1 MKKKNLAVKGMAM
14 LMVCAMVVSNI
25 GIVAHAE
32 EYDDGCVRDDVAS
45 GGGGS
50 ASLDIGG
57 GNSDSGSNYTGG
69 GSLDNGSGDSGN
81 VSSGSSDNGSSDSG
95 NVSNGSS
102 DNESSDS
109 ENSGGTS
116 NTTSTTLTMGNTVS
130 VPGFETW
137 RKVSSATA
145 GTFKVYHKGIEQ
157 YTLQLK
163 KDDTSVGF
171 KSAGLYQT
179 EDGRYFI
186 NIVLPDNADGI
197 DAYNV
202 VTMKGDK
209 KYLPQIGISGVCIN
223 ANIVLDVDAEIAEA
237 EAAK

>member
-145 GTFKVYHKGIEQ
+145 GSFYVY
-157 YTLQLK
+157 
-163 KDDTSVGF
+163 V
-171 KSAGLYQT
+171 
-179 EDGRYFI
+179 
-186 NIVLPDNADGI
+186 
-197 DAYNV
+197 
-202 VTMKGDK
+202 
-209 KYLPQIGISGVCIN
+209 
-223 ANIVLDVDAEIAEA
+223 
-237 EAAK
+237 

>member
-1 MKKKNLAVKGMAM
+1 MKKKNLVAKGMAM
-14 LMVCAMVVSNI
+14 LMACAMVVGNT
-25 GIVAHAE
+25 GIVAHAT
-32 EYDDGCVRDDVAS
+32 EYDDGCAREEREAGGDS
-45 GGGGS
+45 GGM
-50 ASLDIGG
+50 DIGG
-57 GNSDSGSNYTGG
+57 GNSDSGSNYSGG
-69 GSLDNGSGDSGN
+69 GSSDNGSNDLGNVSSGSFDNGSNDSGN
-81 VSSGSSDNGSSDSG
+81 VSSGSSDNASSDLG
-95 NVSNGSS
+95 
-102 DNESSDS
+102 
-109 ENSGGTS
+109 NSGGTS
-116 NTTSTTLTMGNTVS
+116 NTTSTTVTMGNTVS

-223 ANIVLDVDAEIAEA
+223 TNIVLDVDAEIAEA
-237 EAAK
+237 AK